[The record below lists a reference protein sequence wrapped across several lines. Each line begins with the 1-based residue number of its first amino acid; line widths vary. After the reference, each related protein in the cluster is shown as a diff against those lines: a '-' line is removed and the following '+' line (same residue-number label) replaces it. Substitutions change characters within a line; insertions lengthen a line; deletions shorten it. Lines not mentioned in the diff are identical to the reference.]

1 MNAIKAIQEEEGLTD
16 ADVFVSDGEALEDYD
31 DHEDEEDDLLE
42 DDHEDEDEHEDED
55 HDDIMSMLE

>member
-31 DHEDEEDDLLE
+31 DHEDEEDDHEDHEDDLLE
-42 DDHEDEDEHEDED
+42 DDHEDEDEHEDE
-55 HDDIMSMLE
+55 